1 MARSNANRKT
11 FPIRSGQ
18 PACQICQIVFK
29 THTNVAQHN
38 MAVHGNKSI
47 TGNKQQNIPMLTG
60 NDGKDIVDPMFA
72 NKNIVDPCEVCDDE
86 FSWPDAD
93 HSCPRTEKAKNNLA
107 SKTMLATPSGTKVD
121 EKVTNDPILSNDLVL
136 VVD

>member
-1 MARSNANRKT
+1 MEKLN
-11 FPIRSGQ
+11 
-18 PACQICQIVFK
+18 
-29 THTNVAQHN
+29 
-38 MAVHGNKSI
+38 GNGGKNF
-47 TGNKQQNIPMLTG
+47 GDPMLTG
-60 NDGKDIVDPMFA
+60 KANMVDF
-72 NKNIVDPCEVCDDE
+72 CEVCDDE